1 MLMKNMTPGKQ
12 VWFQESGVNENGKTE
27 RRMCQGMIMGL
38 DGKKVSVQ
46 MEGEEKTRAFHPFQC
61 FATQDELKSEMKW
74 DLYMDT
80 FQDKLCSA
88 AEKYMGK
95 CTDFLK
101 GYTRSMVP
109 QGQELLATE
118 AGNKLK
124 LAGSRF
130 KESVSSFVD
139 NFTGQAQDHTMS
151 LMDRAAHHVML
162 HHDLSQFEPG
172 HFQAQTREGFTEG
185 FMDAVKNA
193 QDNDFTR
200 AVENIGKTDGMSL

>member
-1 MLMKNMTPGKQ
+1 M
-12 VWFQESGVNENGKTE
+12 V
-27 RRMCQGMIMGL
+27 
-38 DGKKVSVQ
+38 KKVSVQ

-118 AGNKLK
+118 AGNKLR

-151 LMDRAAHHVML
+151 LMDRAARHVML

-185 FMDAVKNA
+185 FIRTIKNPPGR
-193 QDNDFTR
+193 DFTE